1 MKKVTVQVPATSA
14 NLGSAFDCAG
24 IAFRLYNV
32 LSFEKKKSGV
42 SFLGFEEK
50 FANEDNL
57 AYLGYKMAC
66 LAIGADPSV
75 TITLERADVPVSRG
89 LGSSSTLIVAGV
101 VAANRLH
108 GDPLPKKELLRICN
122 DIEGHP
128 DNIAPALLGG
138 FCVSLV
144 AEGIPVTAKY
154 AVSDAVHFTAV
165 YPDFEVQTKDA
176 RAVLPETVARA
187 DAIFNLSRTALMQ
200 HAFTQGH
207 FFLLKHVTKDKLHE
221 PYRKSLFRNID
232 EIEAAAYACG
242 ATSFIISGAGSACL
256 CISEKPIDAALNVA
270 IASLENNWQAKAL
283 SVDAEGALVLK
294 ETS

>member
-1 MKKVTVQVPATSA
+1 MKKVTVRVPATSA

-24 IAFRLYNV
+24 IAFQLYNIV
-32 LSFEKKKSGV
+32 SFEKQREGLSFSG
-42 SFLGFEEK
+42 FDEK

-66 LAIGADPSV
+66 EEIGADASV
-75 TITLERADVPVSRG
+75 KITLEQADVPVSRG

-101 VAANRLH
+101 VAANHLH
-108 GDPLPKKELLRICN
+108 GSPLPKKELLRICN

-154 AVSDAVHFTAV
+154 AVSDAICFTAV

-176 RAVLPETVARA
+176 RAVLPETIARA
-187 DAIFNLSRTALMQ
+187 DAVYNLSRTALMQ

-207 FFLLKHVTKDKLHE
+207 FFLLKHVTEDRLHE
-221 PYRKSLFRNID
+221 PYRKHLFRNID

-242 ATSFIISGAGSACL
+242 ATAFVISGAGSACL
-256 CISEKPIDAALNVA
+256 CISEKPMADALNAMV
-270 IASLENNWQAKAL
+270 SPLENGWRALAL
-283 SVDAEGALVLK
+283 SVDAVGAFVTA
-294 ETS
+294 ES

>member
-1 MKKVTVQVPATSA
+1 MNKVTVKVPATSA

-24 IAFRLYNV
+24 IAFELYNIFT
-32 LSFEKKKSGV
+32 FEKQESGV
-42 SFLGFEEK
+42 SFAGFDDM

-57 AYLGYKMAC
+57 AYVGYKKTC
-66 LAIGADPSV
+66 EQIGVSPSV
-75 TITLERADVPVSRG
+75 KITSVSVDIPVSRG
-89 LGSSSTLIVAGV
+89 LGSSASLIVAGV
-101 VAANRLH
+101 AAANHLH
-108 GDPLPKKELLRICN
+108 GSPLPKKELLRICN

-128 DNIAPALLGG
+128 DNVAPALLGS

-144 AEGIPVTAKY
+144 AEGIPVTARY
-154 AVSDAVHFTAV
+154 AVSDEIHFTVV

-176 RAVLPETVARA
+176 RAVLPKTIDRA

-221 PYRKSLFRNID
+221 PYRKKLFRNID

-242 ATSFIISGAGSACL
+242 ATTFIISGAGSACL
-256 CISEKPIDAALNVA
+256 CLSEHPIADMLGEKIAPLANGWVARALT
-270 IASLENNWQAKAL
+270 
-283 SVDAEGALVLK
+283 VDKNGGTVIFE
-294 ETS
+294 E